1 MQDQDVRDN
10 DPLLAWPEVETHQ
23 SDGIFIDWNHRRLVI
38 MEFTRPMDG
47 DLQAV
52 RRADEQKDEK
62 YYHLKQ
68 VLERAL
74 PLGWTVQIATFS
86 VGVCGTMDYSK

>member
-1 MQDQDVRDN
+1 
-10 DPLLAWPEVETHQ
+10 
-23 SDGIFIDWNHRRLVI
+23 

-47 DLQAV
+47 DLKVV
-52 RRADEQKDEK
+52 RRAGEQKDEK

-74 PLGWTVQIATFS
+74 PLGWTVQIATFL
-86 VGVCGTMDYSK
+86 VGARGTIVSDNWERV

>member
-1 MQDQDVRDN
+1 MVLDVDLHRLE
-10 DPLLAWPEVETHQ
+10 PLR
-23 SDGIFIDWNHRRLVI
+23 FVI

-52 RRADEQKDEK
+52 RRADEQKDVK
-62 YYHLKQ
+62 YRHLKQ

-74 PLGWTVQIATFS
+74 SLG
-86 VGVCGTMDYSK
+86 